1 MGKIM
6 TGIGFAAGY
15 VLGAKAG
22 RERYQQIVRSAEDL
36 ANRPQVQQAT
46 GKIKSAVS
54 DRLPG
59 GQADTASSGPGGGP
73 ATVETD
79 LDLRSRD
86 ILSTQTSGFAG
97 GGPVTQPPG
106 AGL

>member
-46 GKIKSAVS
+46 EKIKGVVG

-59 GQADTASSGPGGGP
+59 GQSGTAASGPDGAAG
-73 ATVETD
+73 AVEAD
-79 LDLRSRD
+79 MDLRSRD
-86 ILSTQTSGFAG
+86 ILSSQTSGFAG